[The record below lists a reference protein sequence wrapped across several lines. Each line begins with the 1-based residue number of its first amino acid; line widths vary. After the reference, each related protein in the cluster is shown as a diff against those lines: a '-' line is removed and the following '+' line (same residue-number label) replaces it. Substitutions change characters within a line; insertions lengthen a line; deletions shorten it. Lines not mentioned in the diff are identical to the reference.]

1 MVWSV
6 ARPGDRPRDEWQL
19 NVGGARR
26 YDMKRVVIGMAF
38 VVAAWSGLFAQDSG
52 REAVVAAGNKF
63 VDAYKACNVND
74 LGRMVTDDMQFMHIG
89 GMLQDKKAF
98 LAGVGTC
105 ALTDLQVNVM
115 NVRIYGDA
123 AIITGKQNYKTKT
136 MSGSLFYTETW
147 VKRNGGW
154 LFASHQSTVP
164 ATPSPAAETG
174 SK

>member
-1 MVWSV
+1 
-6 ARPGDRPRDEWQL
+6 
-19 NVGGARR
+19 
-26 YDMKRVVIGMAF
+26 MKRIAIGIVF
-38 VVAAWSGLFAQDSG
+38 VVAACSGLSAQDG
-52 REAVVAAGNKF
+52 ARDAVVAAGNKF
-63 VDAYKACNVND
+63 VDAYKACNVNE
-74 LGRMVTDDMQFMHIG
+74 LGRQVTDDMQFMHIG

-105 ALTDLQVNVM
+105 ALTDLQVDVM

-136 MSGSLFYTETW
+136 MSGSLFYTEVW

-164 ATPSPAAETG
+164 AAPNPAANTV